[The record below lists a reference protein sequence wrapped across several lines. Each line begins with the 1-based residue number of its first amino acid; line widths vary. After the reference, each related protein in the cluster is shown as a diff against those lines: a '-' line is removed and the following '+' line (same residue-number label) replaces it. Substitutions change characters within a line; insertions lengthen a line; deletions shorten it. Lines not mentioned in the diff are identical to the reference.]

1 MLNKNRR
8 ILSSTA
14 GEESFWP
21 SFTDLL
27 TTIILVILL
36 FLIITLFMR
45 QSQLY
50 RLEQQQDQLDYY
62 QRQIE
67 QLMGVRAEIVRD
79 ISQTFAQS
87 DLDIEVDQ
95 QTGAIR
101 FSGSVL
107 FEFGKDT
114 IQPQFKEELEEFI
127 PEYIDVILAPEYR
140 EHVSEI
146 VVEGHTD
153 DVGSYMYNLELSQQ
167 RAHSVVRYILSA
179 QFPEYDYKE
188 LLKERIT
195 ANGRSKSNLI
205 TNQDGSVNR
214 DKSRRVEFK
223 FRLKD
228 DELLEEM
235 LEVINSG

>member
-1 MLNKNRR
+1 MLKKNRR

-14 GEESFWP
+14 AEESFWP

-36 FLIITLFMR
+36 FLIITLFLR

-50 RLEQQQDQLDYY
+50 RLEQQQEELDYY
-62 QRQIE
+62 QSRIE

-95 QTGAIR
+95 RTGAIR

-107 FEFGKDT
+107 FGFGKDK

-127 PEYIDVILAPEYR
+127 PEYINVILAPEYR
-140 EHVSEI
+140 DHVSEI

-167 RAHSVVRYILSA
+167 RAHSVVRYILGDD
-179 QFPEYDYKE
+179 FPEYEYRDI
-188 LLKERIT
+188 LKERIT
-195 ANGRSKSNLI
+195 ANGRSESNLI
-205 TNQDGSVNR
+205 MNPDGSVNR

-228 DELLEEM
+228 DEVMEEM
-235 LEVINSG
+235 LEVINAS

>member
-8 ILSSTA
+8 ILSSTE
-14 GEESFWP
+14 GEEGFWP

-50 RLEQQQDQLDYY
+50 RLEQQQKQLDYY
-62 QRQIE
+62 QSQIE

-95 QTGAIR
+95 RTGAIR

-107 FEFGKDT
+107 FEFGKDN
-114 IQPQFKEELEEFI
+114 IQPQFKEELREFI
-127 PEYIDVILAPEYR
+127 PEYIDVILAPQYR

-167 RAHSVVRYILSA
+167 RAYSVVRYILSD

-205 TNQDGSVNR
+205 KKADGLVNR

-228 DELLEEM
+228 DELLDEM
-235 LEVINSG
+235 LQAINNI